1 MRLMTALALGAAMFG
16 ASPALAD
23 TLVEIDS
30 EHIDKSVPMPVFKAD
45 ASWPRLPENMI
56 LGQISG
62 LDVDKDDN
70 IWIANRPNALGFTD
84 IGRDANPPMT
94 QACCSAP
101 PHILQFD
108 QEGNV
113 LRGWGGPEL
122 APGESTI
129 EGEGRNAVEKG
140 DEQWPRNIHGI
151 FVDDDLTVWFGGNGP
166 GDHAVLNFTADGEY
180 IRQIGRRQE
189 TGGNFSEEL
198 LGNPSD
204 VAFDGKTILISD
216 GYINRR
222 IVRFSGEDLKFL
234 TLWGAYGAN
243 AEDASRDV
251 VFDPSLAS
259 SNADG
264 GANPESRSFGDIVH
278 CVVRGPE
285 DTVYVCDRRN
295 NRLQVFRERADGE
308 IDFVANV
315 AIADGTGGTRT
326 ASDVGF
332 SPDGKYVY
340 VADMMNGRV
349 WILLRETHGVVG
361 WFGRNGRYPGQFI
374 WLHSLDVDSMGNVY
388 TSEVN
393 TGRRVQRFVVQ
404 GLTQ

>member
-1 MRLMTALALGAAMFG
+1 
-16 ASPALAD
+16 
-23 TLVEIDS
+23 
-30 EHIDKSVPMPVFKAD
+30 MPVFKAD

-84 IGRDANPPMT
+84 IGRDSNPPMT

-140 DEQWPRNIHGI
+140 DEQWPRNSHGI

-166 GDHAVLNFTADGEY
+166 GDHAVLNFTADGQY

-243 AEDASRDV
+243 AENASRDV

-259 SNADG
+259 SDADG

-295 NRLQVFRERADGE
+295 NRLQVFREREDGG

-393 TGRRVQRFVVQ
+393 TGRRVQRFVLQ
-404 GLTQ
+404 GMTQ